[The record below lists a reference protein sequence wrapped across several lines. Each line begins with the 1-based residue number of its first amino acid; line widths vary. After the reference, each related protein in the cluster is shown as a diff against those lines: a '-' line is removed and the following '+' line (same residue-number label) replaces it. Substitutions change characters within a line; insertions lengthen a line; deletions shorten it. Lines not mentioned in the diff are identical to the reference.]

1 MKNKWQIKETDAN
14 LALMSEVLGISEI
27 TANVMANRNLR
38 TKKTAQK
45 FLAPSLETLHDTKQM
60 KDAEVVL
67 KRISEAIDAKEKIVI
82 YGDYDADG
90 ITSTAVLQKIL
101 TRLDANVTYYI
112 PHRQEEGYGLNH
124 KAIEKLAAEGTRLII
139 AVDNGISAVE
149 EIEAA
154 NALGLDTVIID
165 HHEPG
170 EKLPPAIGIVDPK
183 QPDCPHPFKEM
194 CAGGLAYK
202 MAAALCE
209 YRNVPFYERDEML
222 VLATIATLCDIVD
235 LVDENRIIVNSGL
248 AVLNA
253 NKLINPGLG
262 SLITLRGY
270 LEKPIDTFSIGFV
283 IGPCLNASGRLERA
297 DLSVELLLAEDFT
310 RRTELAQKH
319 LELNEARKT
328 LTAECVERVLSLLD
342 MENLDKVLVIS
353 DEEAHE
359 SVAGIVAGR
368 VRETTNRPTIM
379 LTQGDGAMK
388 GSGRSIPIF
397 NIYEA
402 LSAHRHLFLR
412 FGGHAMA
419 AGLTLPAENISILRE
434 ALNNDCQLTDDDFRP
449 TLEIDRLLQLSE
461 VTLNLSDELTRLAP
475 FGKNNDEPLF
485 VSQYLLAEQVRV
497 LDEKRTLI
505 FSFASPKGTVKG
517 IAFGLN
523 DLYAERL
530 KEAGEEHNKNGG
542 VFMDVVY
549 NIEANVYNGRTSVQ
563 MRVRDFEI
571 IKMKATQ

>member
-1 MKNKWQIKETDAN
+1 MKNKWHIKETDAD
-14 LALMSEVLGISEI
+14 LALMSKVLGISEI

-38 TKKTAQK
+38 TKKIAKT
-45 FLAPSLETLHDTKQM
+45 FLSLSLEAMHDVLQM
-60 KDAEVVL
+60 KDMEAVL
-67 KRISEAIDAKEKIVI
+67 KRISEAINAKEKIVI

-90 ITSTAVLQKIL
+90 VTSTVILHKIL
-101 TRLDANVTYYI
+101 TRLGANVSYYI

-124 KAIEKLAAEGTRLII
+124 KAIEKLAAEGTRLIV

-149 EIEAA
+149 EVKSA
-154 NALGLDTVIID
+154 NALGMDTVIID

-170 EKLPPAIGIVDPK
+170 ATLPPAIGIVDPK
-183 QPDCPHPFKEM
+183 QPDCAYPFKEM

-202 MAAALCE
+202 VAAALCA
-209 YRNVPFYERDEML
+209 YLNTPFHERDELL

-235 LVDENRIIVNSGL
+235 LIDENRIIVNSGM
-248 AVLNA
+248 AILNA

-270 LEKPIDTFSIGFV
+270 LEKPIDTFAVSFI

-297 DLSVELLLAEDFT
+297 DLSVELLLAEDFN
-310 RRTELAQKH
+310 RRTDLAQKH
-319 LELNEARKT
+319 LELNEARKV
-328 LTAECVERVLSLLD
+328 LTAECVERVLSQID
-342 MENLDKVLVIS
+342 MENPDKILVIS
-353 DEEAHE
+353 DEDAHE

-368 VRETTNRPTIM
+368 VREATNRPTIM

-388 GSGRSIPIF
+388 GSGRSVPIF
-397 NIYEA
+397 NLYQA

-419 AGLTLPAENISILRE
+419 AGLTIPAENIPILRDV
-434 ALNNDCQLTDDDFRP
+434 LNKDCKLTEDDFRP
-449 TLEIDRLLQLSE
+449 TLEIDRLLKLNE
-461 VTLNLSDELTRLAP
+461 VTLHLSDELAQLAP
-475 FGKNNDEPLF
+475 FGKCNDQPLF
-485 VSQYLLAEQVRV
+485 VSQYVLAEQVRV

-505 FSFASPKGTVKG
+505 FTFSAQTGGAGSIKG

-530 KEAGEEHNKNGG
+530 KEADKESYKNGG

-549 NIEANVYNGRTSVQ
+549 NVEANVYNGRTSVQ
-563 MRVRDFEI
+563 MRVRDFKI
-571 IKMKATQ
+571 V